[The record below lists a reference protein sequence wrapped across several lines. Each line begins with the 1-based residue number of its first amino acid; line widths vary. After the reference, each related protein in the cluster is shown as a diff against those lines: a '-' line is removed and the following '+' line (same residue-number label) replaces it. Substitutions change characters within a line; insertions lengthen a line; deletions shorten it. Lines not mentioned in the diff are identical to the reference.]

1 MPSIYLLA
9 MSSFISLL
17 IGSLVILFTNAVIR
31 VFDDRRTIFS
41 LLLTCRKSKIGNTI
55 VRTISVNVVNS
66 RLVVRVLQ
74 ERLSYKAMDR
84 VCLTLILN
92 ALISVCR
99 RISISPVHLETGDT
113 AVVRN
118 EHRAVFSAK
127 NPSLLMHLRH

>member
-17 IGSLVILFTNAVIR
+17 IGYLVILFTNAVIR
-31 VFDDRRTIFS
+31 AFDDRRTIFP
-41 LLLTCRKSKIGNTI
+41 LFLTCRKAKIRNPI
-55 VRTISVNVVNS
+55 ISTVTVNMING

-74 ERLSYKAMDR
+74 ERLSYKAMDS

-92 ALISVCR
+92 AFISVCR

-118 EHRAVFSAK
+118 EHRAVFPAK
-127 NPSLLMHLRH
+127 NPSLLMYLRH